1 MRKLLVITLCCLAV
15 AAIVCHRKPKP
26 KAAAKPKPDSL
37 AFAERA
43 KELEFD
49 FPAEA
54 LAPMSE
60 SEVAAYATALPGVVA
75 ALKKAGF
82 KAPYLE
88 GTPRQAFASI
98 GLLADTMHSTPGFD
112 AALARTGLKF
122 TDFRSRFIQVW
133 AAGYALS
140 LDSSLD
146 AFRAQGRDTL
156 PEGNT
161 VLTAFAPRIQACA
174 KIPPR
179 NKELVRQYRARLDLL
194 REVL

>member
-1 MRKLLVITLCCLAV
+1 M
-15 AAIVCHRKPKP
+15 AATVCHRKPKP
-26 KAAAKPKPDSL
+26 KAVAKPKPDSL

-60 SEVAAYATALPGVVA
+60 SEVAAYATVLPGVVA

-140 LDSSLD
+140 LDSSLA

-156 PEGNT
+156 PEDNT

-174 KIPPR
+174 KIPPG